1 MFRFFSNE
9 VNSYKP
15 ITTLKSNND
24 AVTFCQNFL
33 RLAKAIADHTMK
45 L

>member
-1 MFRFFSNE
+1 MFGFFLHE
-9 VNSYKP
+9 INSYKP

-24 AVTFCQNFL
+24 VVTFCQNFL
-33 RLAKAIADHTMK
+33 RFAKANADHTMK

>member
-1 MFRFFSNE
+1 MFGFFLHE
-9 VNSYKP
+9 ANSYKP

-24 AVTFCQNFL
+24 AVTFGQNFL
-33 RLAKAIADHTMK
+33 TLAKAIADHTMK